1 METSREKLID
11 TILKELVPIK
21 YLSEYD
27 QNKIIGQ
34 AMLLTYEAGAYIFQ
48 QGDHDEFTYYL
59 LEGKLEM
66 QSTGEP
72 TYVVTTE
79 TDVWKS
85 PLAKMQPRLFSAKAL
100 TTVTVLQVYRNVLNA
115 MSPKKEVKS
124 DPSGGIDVAC

>member
-1 METSREKLID
+1 MGTSREKLLSIVLND
-11 TILKELVPIK
+11 LLPIK
-21 YLSEYD
+21 SLSVQD
-27 QNKIIGQ
+27 KITIIGQ
-34 AMLLTYEAGAYIFQ
+34 AILLTYEAGAYIFR

-66 QSTGEP
+66 QSTGEA
-72 TYVVTTE
+72 TYMVTTE

-115 MSPKKEVKS
+115 MSPKQGVQS
-124 DPSGGIDVAC
+124 DPSGGLDVAC